1 MEKIVLV
8 TGGAG
13 YIGSTTTKLLQQH
26 DYKTIT
32 LDNLSSGTKGLN
44 KSDFFYE
51 GSISNEKILEK
62 IFSTFKITAVLH
74 FAASSLVEESV
85 QNPKKYYENNL
96 VGTIKLLEK
105 MLEFNVKKIIFSS
118 SASVYGKP
126 KKIPITEKTKTKP
139 LNPYGRTK
147 FFIEEIL
154 KDYHKAYGLNSISL
168 RYFNAS
174 GTEKDLEVGEV
185 HTPETHLIP
194 LLVRAALENKPI
206 SINGRDYETYDG
218 TCIRDYIHVSDL
230 ANAHLKALN
239 YLEKQEAC
247 LRINLANEQGF
258 SILEII
264 QALEKI
270 LGKKIQIKNFP
281 RRPGDPAILIGRNET
296 AEKILDWKTQITN
309 IEEIIKTAYRW
320 QCSNRFKELTALID
334 KNPSISSSILKKNQT
349 EQQEFS

>member
-1 MEKIVLV
+1 
-8 TGGAG
+8 
-13 YIGSTTTKLLQQH
+13 
-26 DYKTIT
+26 
-32 LDNLSSGTKGLN
+32 
-44 KSDFFYE
+44 
-51 GSISNEKILEK
+51 
-62 IFSTFKITAVLH
+62 
-74 FAASSLVEESV
+74 
-85 QNPKKYYENNL
+85 
-96 VGTIKLLEK
+96 

-320 QCSNRFKELTALID
+320 QCSNRFKELTGI
-334 KNPSISSSILKKNQT
+334 KNQPH
-349 EQQEFS
+349 QEML